1 MLLRG
6 YPYEEEKTW
15 KLSDLP
21 GWAIRML
28 SITGFAFRIEK
39 KLYLVDE
46 LTFRSLNDLFGWTR
60 NASEPSIWRDFHL
73 AQLFKERDY
82 AYLLYTKKDKYRV
95 VSAIHKTALDKIS
108 GDLYQ
113 VAEHYLEEG
122 AEVVD
127 FFYNDIR
134 FQVEIALPRE
144 KNGWKQEL
152 VIRDSCV
159 GRESLTF
166 INAWRKEDAL
176 IYTGVLKQKHR
187 SETSLEELIP
197 DINELINSCYKKME
211 VTGLS
216 PKEILQE
223 ASSYVGIRKKN
234 ALSCFMGQFFPMD
247 DPERALVAVA
257 SFKGVGNETQEITY
271 RKGLGNFLGG
281 VVNA

>member
-1 MLLRG
+1 M
-6 YPYEEEKTW
+6 
-15 KLSDLP
+15 
-21 GWAIRML
+21 
-28 SITGFAFRIEK
+28 
-39 KLYLVDE
+39 
-46 LTFRSLNDLFGWTR
+46 
-60 NASEPSIWRDFHL
+60 
-73 AQLFKERDY
+73 
-82 AYLLYTKKDKYRV
+82 KDKYKV
-95 VSAIHKTALDKIS
+95 VSAIHKTALDAIS

-134 FQVEIALPRE
+134 FQVEIALLRE

-187 SETSLEELIP
+187 SETSLEELVP
-197 DINELINSCYKKME
+197 GINELINSCYKKME

-281 VVNA
+281 VINA